1 MKIIK
6 SEKEIT
12 KYCSNL
18 NTSTSFVATMG
29 SLHQG
34 HVKLMDEAKKY
45 SDILIASLFV
55 NPLQFN
61 NPNDLSNYPKNL
73 ENDIKIFE
81 KNNVDLLY
89 IPEEKDII
97 SPRLKNINSG
107 FQGKILE
114 GKFRPGHFDGVLTI
128 VNKFLEIIKPNF
140 AFFGI
145 KDIQQLCLIYSK
157 LSSLHN
163 TKIIPVETERDSNG
177 LALSSRNNLLSI
189 SEKKEASIIFKGLTS
204 LRKEIKVNKSLNIY
218 NYLNDFYKQN
228 KLIEVEYIL
237 TEKLSVF
244 NEKNIF
250 INDLFW
256 GKECRVVMVAAK
268 ISGVRLI
275 DNLIINWNIQI
286 QDKVLLYQ
294 HM

>member
-18 NTSTSFVATMG
+18 NASTSFVATMG
-29 SLHQG
+29 SIHKG
-34 HVKLMDEAKKY
+34 HVKLMEEAKKY
-45 SDILIASLFV
+45 SDILIASLFI

-61 NPNDLSNYPKNL
+61 NPNDLSSYPKNL

-81 KNNVDLLY
+81 QNNVDLLY
-89 IPEEKDII
+89 IPEEKEII

-107 FQGKILE
+107 PQGKILE

-157 LSSLHN
+157 LSLLHN

-189 SEKKEASIIFKGLTS
+189 SEKKEASIIFKGLNS

-218 NYLNDFYKQN
+218 NYLSDFYKQN

-250 INDLFW
+250 IENLFL

-268 ISGVRLI
+268 IGGVRLI
-275 DNLIINWNIQI
+275 DNLIIN
-286 QDKVLLYQ
+286 
-294 HM
+294 

>member
-18 NTSTSFVATMG
+18 NASTSFVATMG

-45 SDILIASLFV
+45 SDILIASLFI

-61 NPNDLSNYPKNL
+61 NPNDLSRYPKNL

-97 SPRLKNINSG
+97 SPSLKNINSG

-157 LSSLHN
+157 LSLLHN

-189 SEKKEASIIFKGLTS
+189 SEKKEASIIFKGLDS
-204 LRKEIKVNKSLNIY
+204 LRKEIKINKSLNIY
-218 NYLNDFYKQN
+218 NYLSDFYKQN

-250 INDLFW
+250 INDLFR

-268 ISGVRLI
+268 IGGVRLI
-275 DNLIINWNIQI
+275 DNLIIN
-286 QDKVLLYQ
+286 
-294 HM
+294 